1 MKFNTIF
8 LCFLLWS
15 TVGILSVIA
24 SALRRYKA
32 NKEHELKTI
41 YLNQFI
47 FLAKRG
53 KNTSDIIKELY
64 YFFISNKRMR
74 LILLK
79 AMNLPAPKTMDYLY
93 SKIGCEPMKIIHGFV
108 LKRETQNREGNL
120 KNIPEDIVKYF
131 YELVEKWEEEY
142 QQKLFLLK
150 RRKLKALV
158 EIITMLCINT
168 YLYKWIQ
175 IDISLWIFVIVN
187 TLGVILFI
195 VLDNECLVVDKKN
208 IRSFVGRKGLEK
220 KTQFPARGL
229 QSLYQL
235 ASGMGLIINIFIIVA
250 GWLGPIT

>member
-1 MKFNTIF
+1 MKFNTIS

-15 TVGILSVIA
+15 TVGILSVI
-24 SALRRYKA
+24 SAVIRRYQA
-32 NKEHELKTI
+32 NKEHEQKII

-53 KNTSDIIKELY
+53 KNTSDILKELY
-64 YFFISNKRMR
+64 YFFVSDKRMR
-74 LILLK
+74 LVLLK
-79 AMNLPAPKTMDYLY
+79 AMRLPAPKALDYLY

-108 LKRETQNREGNL
+108 LKRETQNRDGQP
-120 KNIPEDIVKYF
+120 KSIPEDIVQYF
-131 YELVEKWEEEY
+131 YELIEKWEDEY
-142 QQKLFLLK
+142 HKQFSILK
-150 RRKLKALV
+150 KRKLRALM

-168 YLYKWIQ
+168 YLYRWLQ
-175 IDISLWIFVIVN
+175 IEISLWIFVIVN
-187 TLGVILFI
+187 TLGVILYI
-195 VLDNECLVVDKKN
+195 VLDNECLVIDRKN
-208 IRSFVGRKGLEK
+208 LRSVVARKRAEK